1 MLKLK
6 LYTPPTFAA
15 NCYILKDEESGEAL
29 VVDPGVCDSRFEA
42 MLRETGISKLR
53 YILLTHGH
61 FDHIFGVSELKKNFG
76 GDIVIHEADAECLG
90 NEKASL
96 AYYFREGQNRD
107 KADITVSD
115 GDELAFGKYTIEVMH
130 TPGHTPGCVCY
141 IIEDMM
147 FSGDTLFKGSI
158 GRTDF
163 PHSDVKQMIASLRK
177 LVAIEGDYN
186 VYPGHEGATT
196 LLREK
201 KFNPCLKGL

>member
-115 GDELAFGKYTIEVMH
+115 GDELAFGKYTIGVMH

-196 LLREK
+196 LSREK